1 MARPQTHGLVQVLL
15 LGGAVHALV
24 GPLVADV
31 PAGHRVP
38 GDEELGV
45 DVVQVPLD
53 QSELRTHYCW
63 PITAH
68 LEALALEVL
77 AQLDAARH
85 VAEVAEVVADPVV
98 VILLVVVQPNLRQP
112 DRVHAHP
119 RPEFRQ
125 SDM

>member
-31 PAGHRVP
+31 PAGHSVS

-53 QSELRTHYCW
+53 QSEVSTDYC
-63 PITAH
+63 
-68 LEALALEVL
+68 
-77 AQLDAARH
+77 
-85 VAEVAEVVADPVV
+85 
-98 VILLVVVQPNLRQP
+98 
-112 DRVHAHP
+112 
-119 RPEFRQ
+119 
-125 SDM
+125 